1 MALDGET
8 HRLIIELERFCA
20 YQERSPFEIN
30 VKLRRKGATE
40 IQVETIIQHLVA
52 KNFLNESRFVEAYVQ
67 GKSSIKRWGAQRI
80 KSGLIAHHI
89 SESLIDQALSTLSK
103 SDHAAHLLIW
113 LQKKQNSLKDEAEGP
128 KKKAKIVRFLLS
140 KGFSLEEI
148 LKAI

>member
-1 MALDGET
+1 MALDGEI

-20 YQERSPFEIN
+20 YQERSPFEIK

-52 KNFLNESRFVEAYVQ
+52 KNFLNEARFVEAYVQ

-89 SESLIDQALSTLSK
+89 SESIID
-103 SDHAAHLLIW
+103 H
-113 LQKKQNSLKDEAEGP
+113 SLP
-128 KKKAKIVRFLLS
+128 YLNQIMRNTC
-140 KGFSLEEI
+140 
-148 LKAI
+148 